1 METRCNFFMKKL
13 LHKTKEHQHITSFQ
27 VIFLGFFLVILT
39 GSLILMLPWATRS
52 GTSTPFLEALFTAT
66 SAVCVTGLVVHD
78 TVTYW
83 STFGQ
88 AIIMILIQIG
98 GMGIVTVAVAL
109 AIISGKKIGLRERST
124 MQESI
129 AAPQVGG
136 IVRMTGFILRTTFL
150 IELIGACCLSVVFIP
165 QFGLLKGIW
174 YSVFHAVSAFCNA
187 GFDLMGSD
195 IPYSSLTAY
204 AANPIVNFTI
214 MALIVVGGIGFAT
227 WDDIKER
234 GRHIRK
240 YRMQSKVILTV
251 TAFLILSATIY
262 FFFCEFTELPLGQRI
277 LASMFQAVTPRTA
290 GFNTVDLTMISEV
303 GVLVTILLMLIGGS
317 PGSTAGG
324 MKTTTVAVLF
334 STAISVFKKKE
345 SANLYSRRLPDS
357 AVKNAATVLM
367 MYVVLFLGGGMIISA
382 VEDVP
387 LLSALF
393 ETSSAIGTVGL
404 TLGLTTTLGTLSQ
417 VILIFL
423 MFFGRVGGLTI
434 IFAALAERHASV
446 SKYPEGKITI
456 G

>member
-1 METRCNFFMKKL
+1 MKNL
-13 LHKTKEHQHITSFQ
+13 LHNKKEHQHITSFQ

-52 GTSTPFLEALFTAT
+52 GTSTPFLDALFTAT
-66 SAVCVTGLVVHD
+66 SAVCVTGLVVYD

-88 AIIMILIQIG
+88 AVIMVLIQIG

-109 AIISGKKIGLRERST
+109 AIISGKKIGLWERST

-150 IELIGACCLSVVFIP
+150 IELIGACCLSFVFIP
-165 QFGLLKGIW
+165 QFGLAKGIW

-187 GFDLMGSD
+187 GFDLLGTD
-195 IPYSSLTAY
+195 TPFNSLTAY
-204 AANPIVNFTI
+204 ASNPIVNFTI

-234 GRHIRK
+234 GRHIHK

-251 TAFLILSATIY
+251 TAFLIFSATLY
-262 FFFCEFTELPLGQRI
+262 FFFCEFSDMPLWERI
-277 LASMFQAVTPRTA
+277 QASLFQAVTPRTA
-290 GFNTVDLTMISEV
+290 GFNTVDLTKISEV
-303 GVLVTILLMLIGGS
+303 GVMVMIVLMIIGGS

-324 MKTTTVAVLF
+324 MKTTTVATLF
-334 STAISVFKKKE
+334 STAVSVFLKKE
-345 SANLYSRRLPDS
+345 SANLFGRRLPDS
-357 AVKNAATVLM
+357 AVKNAVTVMM
-367 MYVVLFLGGGMIISA
+367 MYVVLFLSGGMIISY

-387 LLSALF
+387 LLTALF
-393 ETSSAIGTVGL
+393 ETASAIGTVGL
-404 TLGLTTTLGTLSQ
+404 TLGLTTTLGTLSH

-434 IFAALAERHASV
+434 IFAALAERRAPV